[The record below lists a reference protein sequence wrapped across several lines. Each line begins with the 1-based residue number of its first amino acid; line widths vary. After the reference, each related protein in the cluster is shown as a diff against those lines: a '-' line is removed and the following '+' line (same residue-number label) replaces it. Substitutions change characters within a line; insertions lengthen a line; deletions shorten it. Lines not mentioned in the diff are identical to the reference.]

1 MARPKSGNALSP
13 AEKQRRYR
21 ARLAA
26 KAAAKA
32 ARAAEARAAE
42 TRDLDGM
49 APKRLAELIWE
60 RRGRKA
66 ALAVRTRISQLAKA
80 EDDAKATA
88 QARLR
93 EAARKA
99 ESAAHLAR
107 PTGATLAR
115 MTLGL
120 AANEPLSAATIAAA
134 YRAMVRK
141 AHPDAGGSGD
151 GATMAQITHARDML
165 LEAVGWE

>member
-26 KAAAKA
+26 KAAAQA

-80 EDDAKATA
+80 EDDAKARA
-88 QARLR
+88 QAKLR
-93 EAARKA
+93 EAAREA
-99 ESAAHLAR
+99 EF
-107 PTGATLAR
+107 
-115 MTLGL
+115 
-120 AANEPLSAATIAAA
+120 
-134 YRAMVRK
+134 RAS
-141 AHPDAGGSGD
+141 GGSMRSSDRPGP
-151 GATMAQITHARDML
+151 APTSLA
-165 LEAVGWE
+165 